1 MEWFQSLF
9 EDGYAIASPA
19 GDDDLYGSK
28 IAAMS
33 WVGHWMYGPHTEG
46 LGEDV
51 VLIPMPKLGN
61 KAVTG
66 MGSWNWGL
74 TSTCETPAEAYKFL
88 AFITTPAE
96 ILHMTNANGAVPAR
110 KSAIEMSDLFGEG
123 GMLNIFV
130 QQLEGGVALE
140 RPVTPAYPV
149 ITSAFDTAVLNIIA
163 GADVQAELD
172 AAVATIDQDIEDNQG
187 YPLPE

>member
-1 MEWFQSLF
+1 
-9 EDGYAIASPA
+9 
-19 GDDDLYGSK
+19 
-28 IAAMS
+28 
-33 WVGHWMYGPHTEG
+33 
-46 LGEDV
+46 
-51 VLIPMPKLGN
+51 MPKLGD

-74 TSTCETPAEAYKFL
+74 TSTCEDPEAAYKFL
-88 AFITTPAE
+88 DYITTPEE

-110 KSAIEMSDLFGEG
+110 KSAIADSDLFGEG
-123 GMLNIFV
+123 GLLNVFV

-149 ITSAFDTAVLNIIA
+149 ITSAFDTAFLNIVA
-163 GADVQAELD
+163 GGDVKTELD
-172 AAVATIDQDIEDNQG
+172 AAVATIDQDIADNDG